1 MIIACPNC
9 LTRFQLDANRLPTP
23 RPSLRCSRCQHTFPG
38 PWATAKPRRPRTTPE
53 LTDDNDTP
61 SFSFEED
68 DDWQHDPTSTI
79 PDTEQFS
86 LDVEDTGTNRAPTPS
101 PEPPVII
108 PGAPAA
114 ATPAPVD
121 PSTMSWDDEEAAEPA
136 VSKRPAEKGPMRIS
150 LRPVLILLVIVVAA
164 YAVLARTLYA
174 NPEWADELVG
184 RVPVVGVGL
193 NNQLLNDQV
202 DLIKVEGSYQRTKEG
217 RTFFLITGQALNT
230 SAVPLTQVQVV
241 ARLVDHNGA
250 VLQEKPTFCG
260 ASVPVSVL
268 RDLSLHAM
276 EIIPHLK
283 PSDRSVI
290 HPGERSPFVIVF
302 TDIATPI
309 AEFTAEVVAAQR
321 QA

>member
-9 LTRFQLDANRLPTP
+9 LTRFNLDATRLPQP

-38 PWATAKPRRPRTTPE
+38 PWAAARPRKTRNPAPE
-53 LTDDNDTP
+53 VGTDPEMP
-61 SFSFEED
+61 SFSFEEEET
-68 DDWQHDPTSTI
+68 WQAEPADVAPEG
-79 PDTEQFS
+79 EQEFS
-86 LDVEDTGTNRAPTPS
+86 LDVEDGVATPPARLAPG
-101 PEPPVII
+101 PP
-108 PGAPAA
+108 
-114 ATPAPVD
+114 PAPVRAPVA
-121 PSTMSWDDEEAAEPA
+121 PSSLSWDDAEDDPSAEEPT
-136 VSKRPAEKGPMRIS
+136 VEKGPMRIS

-164 YAVLARTLYA
+164 YAVLARTLYV
-174 NPEWADELVG
+174 NPEWAHEIVR
-184 RVPVVGVGL
+184 RVPVVGDGL
-193 NNQLLNDQV
+193 NSQLLNDQV

-230 SAVPLTQVQVV
+230 AAIPLTQVQVV
-241 ARLVDHNGA
+241 ARLMDGNGT

-260 ASVPVSVL
+260 SSVPVSVL

-283 PSDRSVI
+283 PSDGAVI

-302 TDIATPI
+302 TDLTTPI